1 MNKFEGID
9 YFDLSELLTSEEIM
23 MRDTIRQF
31 VDEEVIP
38 IIEKYYT
45 EGTFPIHLVKKMGE
59 LGLMGMMVPL
69 LIGPMMA
76 IF

>member
-45 EGTFPIHLVKKMGE
+45 EGTLPIHLVKKWVNWVYSV
-59 LGLMGMMVPL
+59 LIYRKNTDVPN
-69 LIGPMMA
+69 
-76 IF
+76 